1 MEKKTASDF
10 IDLKALWRDYTSRWY
25 WFVISIF
32 IAGLVG
38 YFIITRQKTEYAV
51 TATVLIEDED
61 KGPSSTMDNF
71 SFDMSTLMTGS
82 SPVDDE
88 VFLVSSHSLYRD
100 VAKDL
105 GLDRIRFLR
114 EGFMQAA
121 LMREEYPLDVI
132 VPPMFADTTQL
143 GVSFKVKVHKD
154 LTADV
159 TARIPTLKKTVAKI
173 KHAHFPV
180 QIKTELGLFLI
191 DTTKYFN
198 RAEPEIKMFMTVGSY
213 DRAAEG
219 LQDDVSVSLA
229 SKKANVIRLNYE
241 TPDPKFGMLLLNTIM
256 RHYNDNGVD
265 HKNQQS
271 LKTLEF
277 LDDRINILLGQIHTN
292 ESKVRNYKE
301 SEGLVDLASEAA
313 YNLSLK
319 GEVASRLFEAETKLE
334 IMKMAWEFLTTPG
347 NEYALVPYQNV
358 STADNPQANDGINE
372 LVTTYNKLVLERMK
386 MASNAKHDNVAL
398 RKISEQLDA
407 LRANIILTMSK
418 VAESAQVAVDEL
430 HMQLNRAQ
438 GDLVQFPRQEL
449 EMRNINRNAVLLQ
462 SLYSFLTQKR
472 EETAILLANT
482 MPKGRIVD
490 EAYRNSEPV
499 SMSKKMILAICL
511 LFGGMIPFIGIYL
524 LSIFRTRL
532 VSREE
537 IEGATTVPSLG
548 EICNSRAGK
557 SLVVTPGSK
566 SSTVELFKLVRT
578 NLQFV
583 LTGSDQKVVI
593 VTSSQPGEGKSFI
606 SINTAAAL
614 AMTGKRV
621 ALVGMDIR
629 KPRLAEYLGLPPHT
643 GVTAYLSD
651 DNVTVDDITM
661 RSPLPVKDLD
671 VITAGVVPPNPSELL
686 LTKRVDELF
695 ATLRER
701 YDYVIVDSAPLGMV
715 SDTFS
720 LGRVADA
727 TIFVTRLNVTTRANM
742 RLINHAAEEKRLPRI
757 GIVVNG
763 THNYARYG
771 YGEGEAFDREEKK
784 PGFFGRL
791 FRKK

>member
-10 IDLKALWRDYTSRWY
+10 IDLRALWRDYLSRWY

-32 IAGLVG
+32 IAGLIG
-38 YFIITRQKTEYAV
+38 LFIISRQKTKYAI

-61 KGPSSTMDNF
+61 KGPGSTMENF
-71 SFDMSTLMTGS
+71 SFDMSTLMNGS

-88 VFLVSSHSLYRD
+88 VYLVSSHSLYCD
-100 VAKDL
+100 VAKNL
-105 GLDRIRFLR
+105 GLDQVRYIR
-114 EGFMQAA
+114 EGFMKSS

-143 GVSFKVKVHKD
+143 SVTFRIKVHKD

-159 TARIPTLKKTVAKI
+159 VAKI
-173 KHAHFPV
+173 PALKVTAAKIKNARFP
-180 QIKTELGLFLI
+180 IKVNTELGAFI
-191 DTTKYFN
+191 VDTTRYFN
-198 RAEPEIKMFMTVGSY
+198 PAEPEVKMNIRVGSY
-213 DRAAEG
+213 DQAAEE
-219 LQDDVSVSLA
+219 LQADVTASLA
-229 SKKANVIRLNYE
+229 SKKANIIKLGYE
-241 TPDPKFGMLLLNTIM
+241 TSDPKFGTLLLNTIM
-256 RHYNDNGVD
+256 AFYNSNGVD

-277 LDDRINILLGQIHTN
+277 LDERIAILLREISEN
-292 ESKVRNYKE
+292 EQQVREFKE
-301 SEGLVDLASEAA
+301 NEGLVDLVSEAT
-313 YNLSLK
+313 YNLTLK
-319 GEVASRLFEAETKLE
+319 GEVAKRLFEAETQLE
-334 IMKMAWEFLTTPG
+334 IMKMAREFLVTPG

-386 MASNAKHDNVAL
+386 MSTNAKTDNVAL

-407 LRANIILTMSK
+407 LRGNIILTMSK
-418 VAESAQVAVDEL
+418 VAESAQVAVEEL
-430 HMQLNRAQ
+430 RAQLNNTQ
-438 GDLVQFPRQEL
+438 SDLVQFPRQEL
-449 EMRNINRNAVLLQ
+449 ELRNIRRDATLFQ

-490 EAYRNSEPV
+490 EAYKLSDPV
-499 SMSKKMILAICL
+499 SMSKKMVLAICL
-511 LFGGMIPFIGIYL
+511 LIGGMIPFIGIYL
-524 LSIFRTRL
+524 MSIFRTKL
-532 VSREE
+532 VSRDE
-537 IEGATTVPSLG
+537 IESATNVPSLG

-557 SLVVTPGSK
+557 SLVVTPGSN
-566 SSTVELFKLVRT
+566 SSAVELFKLVRT

-583 LTGSDQKVVI
+583 LTGADQKVVI

-621 ALVGMDIR
+621 VLVGMDIR
-629 KPRLAEYLGLPPHT
+629 KPRLSEYLNLPGHL

-651 DNVTVDDITM
+651 DNVTVDDIIM
-661 RSPLPVKDLD
+661 KSPLEVKGLD

-695 ATLRER
+695 AILRER
-701 YDYVIVDSAPLGMV
+701 YDFIIVDSAPLGMV

-720 LGRVADA
+720 LGRIADA
-727 TIFVTRLNVTTRANM
+727 TIFVTRLNVTTKANM
-742 RLINHAAEEKRLPRI
+742 RLINQAAEDKRLPKI

-763 THNYARYG
+763 TQNYNRYG
-771 YGEGEAFDREEKK
+771 YGETFVSDEDKK
-784 PGFFGRL
+784 HGFFSRL
-791 FRKK
+791 FKKK

>member
-10 IDLKALWRDYTSRWY
+10 IDVKALWRDYTSRWY
-25 WFVISIF
+25 WFVISLF

-61 KGPSSTMDNF
+61 QGPASTMENF

-88 VFLVSSHSLYRD
+88 VFLVSSHSLFRD

-105 GLDRIRFLR
+105 GMDRTRFLR
-114 EGFMQAA
+114 EGFMKSA
-121 LMREEYPLDVI
+121 LMREQYPLDVT

-143 GVSFKVKVHKD
+143 SIIFKIKVHKD

-159 TARIPTLKKTVAKI
+159 TAKIPSLKLTAAKI
-173 KHAHFPV
+173 KNGRFPISV
-180 QIKTELGLFLI
+180 KTGIGVFVL
-191 DTTKYFN
+191 DTTRYFN
-198 RAEPEIKMFMTVGSY
+198 PAEPEVRMAINVSSY
-213 DRAAEG
+213 DRVAED
-219 LQDDVSVSLA
+219 LQKDVSASLA

-241 TPDPKFGMLLLNTIM
+241 TSDPKFGMTLLNTIM

-265 HKNQQS
+265 HKNSQS
-271 LKTLEF
+271 IKTLEF
-277 LDDRINILLGQIHTN
+277 LDDRISILLGQIHDN
-292 ESKVRNYKE
+292 EQQVKHFKE
-301 SEGLVDLASEAA
+301 TEGLVDLPSEAT
-313 YNLSLK
+313 YNLTLK
-319 GEVASRLFEAETKLE
+319 GEVARRLFEAETQLE
-334 IMKMAWEFLTTPG
+334 IMKMAREFLVTPG

-386 MASNAKHDNVAL
+386 MATNAKSDNVAL

-407 LRANIILTMSK
+407 LRSNIILTMSK

-430 HMQLNRAQ
+430 RLQLNRAQ
-438 GDLVQFPRQEL
+438 GDLVKFPRQEL
-449 EMRNINRNAVLLQ
+449 EFRNIRRDASLLQ

-490 EAYRNSEPV
+490 EAYKHSDPV
-499 SMSKKMILAICL
+499 SMSKKMILAICV
-511 LFGGMIPFIGIYL
+511 LFGCMIPFIGIYL
-524 LSIFRTRL
+524 ISIFRTKL

-537 IEGATTVPSLG
+537 IEAATNVPSLG

-557 SLVVTPGSK
+557 SLVVTPGSN

-621 ALVGMDIR
+621 VLVGMDIR
-629 KPRLAEYLGLPPHT
+629 KPRLAEYLNLPRHA
-643 GVTAYLSD
+643 GVTAFLSD
-651 DNVTVDDITM
+651 ESVTVDDITM
-661 RSPLPVKDLD
+661 RSPLPVDGLD
-671 VITAGVVPPNPSELL
+671 VISAGVVPPNPSELL

-695 ATLRER
+695 DILRKR
-701 YDYVIVDSAPLGMV
+701 YDYIIVDSAPLGMV

-727 TIFVTRLNVTTRANM
+727 TIFVTRINVTTKANM
-742 RLINHAAEEKRLPRI
+742 RLINQAAEDKRLPRI

-763 THNYARYG
+763 THNYSRYG
-771 YGEGEAFDREEKK
+771 YGEGEAFDREEEKK
-784 PGFFGRL
+784 GFFARL
-791 FRKK
+791 FKKK